1 MHAEQTTMTIAPTP
15 VHGARFEDP
24 GAWTRAD
31 FGATDEWAVTL
42 RPETIAEIDQAVESL
57 RAHGKELSTLTSG
70 DFPLPSFQDQAE
82 ALCEE
87 LLHGRGLVLIR
98 GLPID
103 RYSRDEAA
111 MAYWALGAHLG
122 APIVQNYRGDRLY
135 DVRDEG
141 YKIKTDYGGR
151 GVRFSKTPEN
161 LRFHTDSAP
170 ALAGSTPD
178 LVGLLCLQTAKSG
191 GATTLISAKTV
202 HNVLLDERPGDLARL
217 YQPFHHD
224 RTSELRPGESPTF
237 RAPVF
242 RFDRDLIARY
252 MRFYLDAGH
261 KVADAPLAAED
272 IAALDA
278 LDEVMSRPELQL
290 TFEMQR
296 GEIQLLNNRFILH
309 SRTAFED
316 HAEPERRRHYARL
329 WLSLAAEEQDP

>member
-1 MHAEQTTMTIAPTP
+1 M
-15 VHGARFEDP
+15 
-24 GAWTRAD
+24 
-31 FGATDEWAVTL
+31 ATV
-42 RPETIAEIDQAVESL
+42 
-57 RAHGKELSTLTSG
+57 STLSVTRGTRSRPTTAAVACG
-70 DFPLPSFQDQAE
+70 SRRPL
-82 ALCEE
+82 
-87 LLHGRGLVLIR
+87 R
-98 GLPID
+98 
-103 RYSRDEAA
+103 
-111 MAYWALGAHLG
+111 
-122 APIVQNYRGDRLY
+122 
-135 DVRDEG
+135 
-141 YKIKTDYGGR
+141 
-151 GVRFSKTPEN
+151 N

-191 GATTLISAKTV
+191 GATTLVSAKTV

-217 YQPFHHD
+217 YQAFHHD
-224 RTSELRPGESPTF
+224 RTSELRPGEAPTLL
-237 RAPVF
+237 APVF
-242 RFDRDLIARY
+242 KFDRDLIARY

-261 KVADAPLAAED
+261 KVADAPLAPED
-272 IAALDA
+272 AAALDA